1 MANHIV
7 KRLLLTVPLVLVIS
21 FITFLLT
28 RLSQE
33 DPEVVILHAQEV
45 PVITDKLLTETR
57 EKYGLNDPLFVQYWH
72 WLVDALH
79 FNFGHSFVTGTAVSE
94 TVGPALFN
102 TLKLT
107 MVASTVIIVMSLLL
121 GVVSAL
127 LRDTWVDRVIR
138 TSAFITTAIPSYWLG
153 TLMIIYVSVKLNLVP
168 TSGMSGMTSYILP
181 VCAIALGYI
190 GIYFRNVRSA
200 MIEQLDQ
207 DYVLYARAM
216 GIPSMTL
223 MFQMLRNALQVV
235 VSIFCMAI
243 PIILSGSVVVENI
256 FAWPGMGQVSVKAV
270 LEQDFPVIQ
279 AYVLIISVLFV
290 ILNMVADIINAY
302 LNPRLRE
309 GL

>member
-1 MANHIV
+1 MADHII
-7 KRLLLTVPLVLVIS
+7 KRLLLTVPLVMVIS

-28 RLSQE
+28 RLTQE
-33 DPEVVILHAQEV
+33 DPAVVILHAQEV
-45 PVITDKLLTETR
+45 PVITDKLVAETR

-94 TVGPALFN
+94 IVGPALFN

-127 LRDTWVDRVIR
+127 LHDTWIDHLIR
-138 TSAFITTAIPSYWLG
+138 TSTFITMAIPSYWLG
-153 TLMIIYVSVKLNLVP
+153 TLMIIYVSVKWNLVP

-181 VCAIALGYI
+181 VCAIAFGYI
-190 GIYFRNVRSA
+190 GIYFRSVRSA
-200 MIEQLDQ
+200 MIEQLGQ

-216 GIPSMTL
+216 GISSMTI

-279 AYVLIISVLFV
+279 AYVLIISVMFV
-290 ILNMVADIINAY
+290 LLNMFADIINAY

>member
-1 MANHIV
+1 MADHII
-7 KRLLLTVPLVLVIS
+7 KRLLLTMPLVMVIS

-28 RLSQE
+28 RLTQE
-33 DPEVVILHAQEV
+33 DPAVVILHAQEV
-45 PVITDKLLTETR
+45 PVITDKLVAETR

-94 TVGPALFN
+94 IVGPALFN

-127 LRDTWVDRVIR
+127 LHDTWIDHLIR
-138 TSAFITTAIPSYWLG
+138 TSTFITTAIPSYWLG
-153 TLMIIYVSVKLNLVP
+153 TLMIIYVSVKWNLVP

-181 VCAIALGYI
+181 VCAIAFGYI
-190 GIYFRNVRSA
+190 GIYFRSVRSA
-200 MIEQLDQ
+200 MIEQLGQ

-216 GIPSMTL
+216 GISSMTI

-279 AYVLIISVLFV
+279 AYVLIISVMFV
-290 ILNMVADIINAY
+290 LLNMFADIINAY

>member
-1 MANHIV
+1 MADHII
-7 KRLLLTVPLVLVIS
+7 KRLLLTVPLVMVIS

-28 RLSQE
+28 RLTQE
-33 DPEVVILHAQEV
+33 DPAVVILHAQEV
-45 PVITDKLLTETR
+45 PVITDKLVAETR

-94 TVGPALFN
+94 IVGPALFN

-127 LRDTWVDRVIR
+127 LHDTWIDHLIR
-138 TSAFITTAIPSYWLG
+138 TSTFITTAIPSYWLG
-153 TLMIIYVSVKLNLVP
+153 TLMIIYVSVKWNLVP

-181 VCAIALGYI
+181 VCAIAFGYI
-190 GIYFRNVRSA
+190 GIYFRSVRSA
-200 MIEQLDQ
+200 MIEQLGQ

-216 GIPSMTL
+216 GIPSMTI

-279 AYVLIISVLFV
+279 AYVLIISVMFV
-290 ILNMVADIINAY
+290 LLNMFADIINAY

>member
-1 MANHIV
+1 MADHII
-7 KRLLLTVPLVLVIS
+7 KRLLLTMPLVMVIS

-28 RLSQE
+28 RLTQE
-33 DPEVVILHAQEV
+33 DPAVVILHAQEV
-45 PVITDKLLTETR
+45 PVITDKLVAETR

-94 TVGPALFN
+94 IVGPALFN

-127 LRDTWVDRVIR
+127 LHDTWIDHLIR
-138 TSAFITTAIPSYWLG
+138 TSTFITTAIPSYWLG
-153 TLMIIYVSVKLNLVP
+153 TLMIIYVSVKWNLVP

-181 VCAIALGYI
+181 VCAIAFGYI
-190 GIYFRNVRSA
+190 GIYFRSVRSA
-200 MIEQLDQ
+200 MIEQLGQ

-216 GIPSMTL
+216 GIPSMTI

-279 AYVLIISVLFV
+279 AYVLIISVMFV
-290 ILNMVADIINAY
+290 LLNMFADIINAY